1 MIDDWKGRLR
11 LIFPV
16 RSDQSLSQAYG
27 AWRRAKLTTGLLAQY
42 SDKPDGVRNTQEN
55 HMKTQFTGLLVTLL
69 VAAGCA
75 VPAVPVDQPPAPEG
89 ASNADR

>member
-1 MIDDWKGRLR
+1 
-11 LIFPV
+11 
-16 RSDQSLSQAYG
+16 
-27 AWRRAKLTTGLLAQY
+27 LTTGLLAQY

-75 VPAVPVDQPPAPEG
+75 VPVDQPPAPEG